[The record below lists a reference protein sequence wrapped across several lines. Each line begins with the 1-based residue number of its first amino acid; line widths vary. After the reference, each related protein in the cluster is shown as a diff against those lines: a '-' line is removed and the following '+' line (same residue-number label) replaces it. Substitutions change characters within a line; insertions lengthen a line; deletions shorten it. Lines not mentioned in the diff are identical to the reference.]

1 LTRGISGALDI
12 LISPNGGQVDGA
24 VNGPKQQSMTGARV
38 VLVPDERHRE
48 QSSLFKTVT
57 TDQYGHFTIK
67 GITPG
72 DYKLLAWEQIETGA
86 YQDPEFLKL
95 YENDGEAITIR
106 EGSHENRQLKLIPAD
121 AAPQQSA
128 GK

>member
-1 LTRGISGALDI
+1 
-12 LISPNGGQVDGA
+12 
-24 VNGPKQQSMTGARV
+24 M
-38 VLVPDERHRE
+38 PDELHRE

-86 YQDPEFLKL
+86 YQDPEVLKL
-95 YENDGEAITIR
+95 YDNDGESITIR
-106 EGSHENRQLKLIPAD
+106 EGSHDNPQLKLIPAD
-121 AAPQQSA
+121 AASQQSS